1 MPRTTRGIRSMHA
14 PERAKDGSLLIFRCV
29 LFTAHG
35 ESVLANFPST
45 ILVRRWLFIP
55 LPTSYLACIHTS
67 LQRLHPKGHMEDFAE
82 LELEME
88 RQQNSALVAEL
99 ERERGASEKL
109 QLLLA
114 GAQERA
120 STLSEE
126 LARSN
131 ALVESLRVEVS
142 RLRGGVHSEHFK
154 SVEARAVAAEEA
166 LAAGTARHAAAL
178 DKWADTRTLLKGV
191 VETLSREKE
200 GLVESVRVEWARANA
215 NLEAKSA
222 AEVRAAGVEVALA
235 NARVEL
241 AMVRGE
247 LDKMKGATPAG
258 VAATFSVAAA
268 AAAASAVAA
277 TPVTPV
283 AAVAAVSS
291 SSGPSDPA
299 PAVEQEPGEG
309 GDGASE
315 GVGSGGGGG
324 RGDALLPGSGS
335 KVAGGEVGSTTGSP
349 SLGVV
354 PTPTPLYKAPSL
366 STLSLPIEEVARRAA
381 EDLRNRAAAFR
392 IKAGISQH

>member
-1 MPRTTRGIRSMHA
+1 
-14 PERAKDGSLLIFRCV
+14 
-29 LFTAHG
+29 
-35 ESVLANFPST
+35 
-45 ILVRRWLFIP
+45 
-55 LPTSYLACIHTS
+55 
-67 LQRLHPKGHMEDFAE
+67 MEDFAE

-166 LAAGTARHAAAL
+166 LAAGTAKHAAAL

-200 GLVESVRVEWARANA
+200 GLVESVRVEWARANS
-215 NLEAKSA
+215 NLEAKSV
-222 AEVRAAGVEVALA
+222 AELRAAGVEVALA

-241 AMVRGE
+241 AMARGE
-247 LDKMKGATPAG
+247 LDKLKGATAAG
-258 VAATFSVAAA
+258 AAATFSVAAA
-268 AAAASAVAA
+268 AASEVAA

-283 AAVAAVSS
+283 AAVAAVSSS

-309 GDGASE
+309 GDVASE
-315 GVGSGGGGG
+315 GVSSGGGGG
-324 RGDALLPGSGS
+324 RGEALLPGSGS

-354 PTPTPLYKAPSL
+354 PTPTPLYKAPSF
-366 STLSLPIEEVARRAA
+366 STLPLPIEEVARRAA